1 MSANTLP
8 AALRDIAELRAK
20 TAAFRGGRLD
30 EERFKHFRLT
40 RGVYGQRQ
48 LGVHMFRTKIPA
60 GRLTGAQLAALAD
73 ASERFTNGRLH
84 LTTRQNVQLHYVK
97 LDDAAAL
104 SERLAV
110 AGITARGACGNT
122 VRNVTASAR
131 AGVDP
136 DEAFDV
142 TPYVHATFEHF
153 LRNPVSQAMG
163 RKVKIAFSATDA
175 DSAFTYFHDFGLV
188 PRVRTAPDGRRER
201 GFRVMVAGGLGAQP
215 LPAQLVTEFMPEQ
228 HVLPFVEAAIR
239 VFDRYGERAKRMKA
253 RMKFLVKRIGL
264 AEFLRL
270 VDLER
275 AGLAEQEV
283 WVDRAAVDAPDSR
296 VVGLGALPVDPTDP
310 AYAAW
315 RATNVFAQAQRGRYG
330 VAVRVPLGN
339 LDADTARAVAAL
351 ATRGLVADDL
361 RITVNQGLLLRH
373 VRAEALPHVYAALD
387 ALGLAAPGADS
398 TADVTACPGTDT
410 CNLGVT
416 NSTAL
421 ALELERVIRR
431 EYPDLVHDASLK
443 IKLSGCMN
451 ACGQHMAAAI
461 GMHGSSIKRGALVIP
476 AMQIVLGG
484 GVDAAGEGLLAERVI
499 KLPTRRAPAAL
510 RLLLDDF
517 AAHATDGEY
526 YGAYFR
532 RRGKPHF
539 YALLKPLADLAEAAA
554 DDLTR
559 DWGEDGAYVQAIGVG
574 ECAGVAYDLVGAIV
588 DDQREHLASAR
599 AALADGHPADAV
611 YHAYTAF
618 VTGAKALLL
627 SAEVRCNTQDRILAD
642 FDEYYV
648 ATGRVEVPG
657 AFREHVLRLREVVP
671 TEAFANTYLADAE
684 TFLARVVAERER
696 QLAAAQAALDA
707 PVVKEYYHA

>member
-20 TAAFRGGRLD
+20 TAAYQGGRLD

-48 LGVHMFRTKIPA
+48 LGVHMFRTKLPF
-60 GRLTGAQLAALAD
+60 GRLTAAQLVALAD

-84 LTTRQNVQLHYVK
+84 LTTRQNVQLHYVR
-97 LDDAAAL
+97 LDDAADL
-104 SERLAV
+104 SEVLAQ

-142 TPYVHATFEHF
+142 TPYVQATFEHF

-188 PRVRTAPDGRRER
+188 PRIRTTADGRRER
-201 GFRVMVAGGLGAQP
+201 GFRVAVAGGLGAQP
-215 LPAQLVTEFMPEQ
+215 IPAQLVSEFMPEQ
-228 HVLPFVEAAIR
+228 EVLPFMEAAIR

-253 RMKFLVKRIGL
+253 RMKFLVKRLGL
-264 AEFLRL
+264 EEFLRL
-270 VDLER
+270 VELER
-275 AGLAEQEV
+275 GALAEREV
-283 WVDRAAVDAPDSR
+283 WVDRLAADTPDSRFVRLGEAAVDRSS
-296 VVGLGALPVDPTDP
+296 P
-310 AYAAW
+310 AYRAW
-315 RATNVFAQAQRGRYG
+315 RSTNVFAQAQRERFG
-330 VAVRVPLGN
+330 VEVRVPLGN
-339 LDADTARAVAAL
+339 LDAATARAL
-351 ATRGLVADDL
+351 AGLAVRGLVADDL

-373 VRAEALPHVYAALD
+373 VRLAALPHVYAALD

-416 NSTAL
+416 NSTGL

-431 EYPDLVHDASLK
+431 EYPDLIHDASLK

-461 GMHGSSIKRGALVIP
+461 GMHGSSLKRGTLVVP

-484 GVDAAGEGLLAERVI
+484 GVAPSGEGLIAERVV
-499 KLPTRRAPAAL
+499 KLPTRRAPEAL

-517 AAHATDGEY
+517 ADHARDGEY
-526 YGAYFR
+526 YGSYYR
-532 RRGKPHF
+532 RRGKAHF
-539 YALLKPLADLAEAAA
+539 YTLLKPLADLTDAPPE
-554 DDLTR
+554 LSR
-559 DWGEDGAYVQAIGVG
+559 DWGDDGDYVQAIGVG

-588 DDQREHLASAR
+588 DDQRERLGWAR
-599 AALADGHPADAV
+599 EALADELPADAI
-611 YHAYTAF
+611 YHAYTSF

-627 SAEVRCNTQDRILAD
+627 SAEVRCNTQARIIAD
-642 FDEYYV
+642 FDEFYV
-648 ATGRVEVPG
+648 GTGLVPVEG
-657 AFREHVLRLREVVP
+657 GFEAHVLRMRTEVP
-671 TEAFANTYLADAE
+671 TTAFAKTYVADAAA
-684 TFLARVVAERER
+684 FLAAVVAERDR
-696 QLAAAQAALDA
+696 QLEVTREA
-707 PVVKEYYHA
+707 PVVSDHYRA